1 MLLLSRKPGQ
11 GIRIGSDIIITVK
24 EVRGRQV
31 RLGIEAPGEV
41 PVYREEIYRAI
52 QEANRDAVARDDSMQ
67 SIYDIFKN
75 PKPESKPD
83 TTEDQ

>member
-52 QEANRDAVARDDSMQ
+52 QKANRAAAAPDESTQ
-67 SIYDIFKN
+67 SIYDIFNK
-75 PKPESKPD
+75 PKPEHSIYISIP
-83 TTEDQ
+83 